1 MKSINLT
8 GTVTSY
14 ISIEMVDGVRSVV
27 VVGFGKDVDGNLY
40 PVSNMAMDWDAL
52 PANVQN
58 TGDNFTKHLTR
69 EFNKLV
75 ANEDVETW

>member
-40 PVSNMAMDWDAL
+40 PVSNMVMDWDAL
-52 PANVQN
+52 PASVQN